1 MSTKLRIAGEDIKP
15 GTRVTL
21 NLPIP
26 QLYTHT
32 PMEMPVHVVRGKH
45 EGPRLFVC
53 AAIHGDE
60 LNGVEII
67 RRLMNQSNL
76 KRIYGTLIAIPI
88 VNVYGVI
95 HHSRYLPDRRDLN
108 RSFPGSDK
116 GSLASRLAH
125 LLMTEVVAKATH
137 AIDLHTGAVHRSNVP
152 QIRADLDDHNAR
164 KLATAFGVPVIL
176 NSKLRDGSLRAA
188 ACDHGIPIMIYEAG
202 EALRFDEVSIRVGL
216 RGINNVMQALG
227 MLPAKRKHG
236 TPKKSSRPKQPFTA
250 HSSSWVRAP
259 ISGVLLNSTKLGAT
273 VNSGDT
279 LAAVAD
285 PFGQTQIEIKAN
297 VSGVVIGRTHLPLV
311 NEGDAVIHI
320 ARFENVSAVADEVSA
335 FQDSEQEAIDR
346 DESSGIV

>member
-1 MSTKLRIAGEDIKP
+1 MSKQVKIAGEVIKP
-15 GTRVTL
+15 DTQVTL

-32 PMEMPVHVVRGKH
+32 PMEMPVHIVRGKH
-45 EGPRLFVC
+45 DGPRLFVC

-67 RRLMNQSNL
+67 RRLMGQSNL
-76 KRIYGTLIAIPI
+76 RRIRGTLIAIPI

-125 LLMTEVVAKATH
+125 LLMTEVVANATH

-152 QIRADLDDHNAR
+152 QIRADLDGKDT
-164 KLATAFGVPVIL
+164 KQLAKAFGVPVII

-188 ACDHGIPIMIYEAG
+188 ACDLGIPIMIYEAG
-202 EALRFDEVSIRVGL
+202 EALRFDEVSIRAGL
-216 RGINNVMQALG
+216 RGINNVIYALG
-227 MLPAKRKHG
+227 MLPVKRNRK
-236 TPKKSSRPKQPFTA
+236 TSKQPFIA
-250 HSSSWVRAP
+250 ESSAWVRAP
-259 ISGVLLNSTKLGAT
+259 MSGVLLNNTKLGTT
-273 VNSGDT
+273 VTEGDI

-285 PFGQTQIEIKAN
+285 PFGQTQTEIKAIT
-297 VSGVVIGRTHLPLV
+297 SGVVIGRTHLPLV
-311 NEGDAVIHI
+311 NEGDAIIHI
-320 ARFENVSAVADEVSA
+320 ARFDDVSAVANQVSA
-335 FQDSEQEAIDR
+335 FHNHEQQAIDS
-346 DESSGIV
+346 DDAPPIV